1 MSKDKKRMAEIQER
15 LVQHIQTDLH
25 TDKDFLY
32 MATMLMKHS
41 IVLYKTFLED
51 DQIKEM
57 LGHVKNNL
65 TDEIDIEDYTHTASK
80 DDGQTYH

>member
-1 MSKDKKRMAEIQER
+1 MAEIQER

-25 TDKDFLY
+25 TDEDFLY

-65 TDEIDIEDYTHTASK
+65 TDEIDIEDYTHTDSK

>member
-1 MSKDKKRMAEIQER
+1 MSKDKKRMADIQER
-15 LVQHIQTDLH
+15 LVQHIQTDLK
-25 TDKDFLY
+25 TDEDFLY

-57 LGHVKNNL
+57 LGHVKDNL
-65 TDEIDIEDYTHTASK
+65 TDEIDIEDYTHTSSDK
-80 DDGQTYH
+80 PTMH

>member
-1 MSKDKKRMAEIQER
+1 MSEIQER
-15 LVQHIQTDLH
+15 LVQHIQTDLK
-25 TDKDFLY
+25 TDEDFLY

-57 LGHVKNNL
+57 LGHVKDNL
-65 TDEIDIEDYTHTASK
+65 TDEIDIEDYTHTSGDK
-80 DDGQTYH
+80 PTMH